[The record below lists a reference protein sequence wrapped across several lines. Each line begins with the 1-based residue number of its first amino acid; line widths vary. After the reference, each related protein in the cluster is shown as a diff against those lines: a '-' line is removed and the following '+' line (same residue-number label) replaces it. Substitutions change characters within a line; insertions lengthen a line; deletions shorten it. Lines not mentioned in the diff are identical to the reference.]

1 MSAGE
6 RLGRTHACSPGSHSG
21 SRRGLATFFNT
32 LWYSSQNPAPVMAD
46 QNNSACDER
55 KEQFMIAWPILSS
68 WIAANFEAMAV
79 KRLSRRLLM
88 TVLKMWGQAASVLP
102 PPLISESDTDDLSF
116 IRRPL
121 PEDDD
126 SSSDDD
132 SLSDSRSVSA
142 RFEQSIDQ
150 PGLRQMWLLRSHI
163 MSNATW
169 ASAERSSMPA
179 SSFCRYGFIH
189 LH

>member
-1 MSAGE
+1 M
-6 RLGRTHACSPGSHSG
+6 
-21 SRRGLATFFNT
+21 ATFFNT

-46 QNNSACDER
+46 QNSSACDER
-55 KEQFMIAWPILSS
+55 KEQFM
-68 WIAANFEAMAV
+68 IAANFEAMAV

-88 TVLKMWGQAASVLP
+88 TVLKMWGQAAFVLP
-102 PPLISESDTDDLSF
+102 PPLISDSDTDDLSF

-121 PEDDD
+121 REDDD